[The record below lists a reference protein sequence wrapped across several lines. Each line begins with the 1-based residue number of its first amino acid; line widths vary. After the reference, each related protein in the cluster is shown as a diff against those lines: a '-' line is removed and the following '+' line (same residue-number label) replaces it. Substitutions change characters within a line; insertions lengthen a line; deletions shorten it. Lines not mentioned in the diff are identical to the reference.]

1 MANKKQVRV
10 LIIIVTWNK
19 QQYVIDLLNS
29 ISLLNYSREAI
40 DILVVDNASTD
51 DTVEL
56 IKSQFQDVHLICNQ
70 ENIGGTG
77 GFNTGLAW
85 AFEQQDYDY
94 LWLLD
99 NDVRVHKNAL
109 SELLNVLESQADVAV
124 AGSTMMQLD
133 SPHQINEMGAFLER
147 GNGQLLFNRHN
158 QKVPSLQGKRIDDL
172 LVDDFD
178 LSQIISDCQSWMD
191 VDYVAAASMLVR
203 ADVARK
209 AGLWD
214 DYFIHFDDVGWCQK
228 IELAG
233 YRIVVSARSVIWH
246 MSAVT
251 KVPSWIL
258 YYDNRN
264 ILYLLEKYGNPGS
277 VTCSKKWTLKKSLYY
292 ALIGKPDISAL
303 HIDAINDYKKR
314 IMGKKDIALDPVYMK
329 PDATLEILLDE
340 RFKRILMPWTV
351 NLQAGNLQHLF
362 VKALQE
368 RNDLQIDYVP
378 DPMNGLSDQPR
389 QLPKS
394 NTLVIPK
401 SKIRR
406 LWKYYKMRNRY
417 DLVIQS
423 DYQTIIPLAWVAKD
437 ILYINYEGISVRKR
451 ASLSDISGLLKTILR
466 LWRQS

>member
-1 MANKKQVRV
+1 MANNEQIRV

-29 ISLLNYSREAI
+29 ISLVRYPRDAI

-51 DTVEL
+51 NTVEL
-56 IKSQFQDVHLICNQ
+56 IKSKFQDVHLICNE

-85 AFEQQDYDY
+85 AFEQQGYDY

-109 SELLNVLESQADVAV
+109 SELVNLLEAQSDVAV

-133 SPHQINEMGAFLER
+133 KPYKINEMGAFLER

-158 QKVPSLQGKRIDDL
+158 QSVPSLQGKSVEDL
-172 LVDDFD
+172 LVEELD
-178 LSQIISDCQSWMD
+178 LSRIISDCQSWMD
-191 VDYVAAASMLVR
+191 VDYVAAASLLVR
-203 ADVARK
+203 AGVAQE

-228 IELAG
+228 IAGAG

-277 VTCSKKWTLKKSLYY
+277 IACSKKWTLKKSLYY

-303 HIDAINDYKKR
+303 HIDSINDYDRR
-314 IMGKKDIALDPVYMK
+314 IMGKKDIALDSGYMQ
-329 PDATLEILLDE
+329 PDDTLEILFNDK
-340 RFKRILMPWTV
+340 FKRILMPWTV
-351 NLQAGNLQHLF
+351 NLQAGNMQHLF

-368 RNDLQIDYVP
+368 RDDMQIDFIP
-378 DPMNGLSDQPR
+378 DPTNSTSDQPR
-389 QLPKS
+389 QLPKCNS
-394 NTLVIPK
+394 IFLPK

-406 LWKYYKMRNRY
+406 LWAYYKMRNRY
-417 DLVIQS
+417 DLVVQS
-423 DYQTIIPLAWVAKD
+423 DYQAIIPLSWISKD
-437 ILYINYEGISVRKR
+437 ILFVNYEGISVRKR
-451 ASLSDISGLLKTILR
+451 AEISDIYELLKTILT
-466 LWRQS
+466 LWRKS